1 MKKYFFISAAAIL
14 ALAACTKVTMGDE
27 PDAQREVSFEVAK
40 YVQTKAN
47 VKYDTEET
55 FGTYAWFDNGT
66 GAAEW
71 MVNEPVGFA
80 GGVWKTTEHTYYWP
94 KTGKADFISYSPFAG
109 EANKRPVSPTQQ
121 GSTVSPAT
129 NVTEEEA
136 ENPVPEPVI
145 TREVKD
151 DKSVAY
157 TIEYGKFAPYR
168 VNGSKYDLMYAD
180 LATVSSDAPNYPIID
195 EIKDDERSDSGYK
208 GVPTL
213 FRHALANISF
223 QIRTNFVTYTD
234 QETGKTTEWEVTLQ
248 EAVLENLYHSGT
260 RKLELGADKKWS
272 YPGDPNDTGVWT
284 FTDETENL
292 VLYSLPVPE
301 EVETGA
307 DGGQNEPQG
316 ETQEETAVDGM
327 PLTTAFQPLLEDY
340 FVLPQILG
348 TSYPDQYY
356 AQRLHLKVHIR
367 TKLASNQVIN
377 EDYEPE
383 FDLSELMTMASSE
396 DKIFDAAWKM
406 NQKFI
411 YKISIKP
418 TAMSPGDD
426 PDTPENVLIT
436 FDPAQAD
443 WETIETNAVIQ
454 L

>member
-1 MKKYFFISAAAIL
+1 MKKYFIISAAAIL

-129 NVTEEEA
+129 NVTEGEE

-157 TIEYGKFAPYR
+157 TFEYGKFAPYR
-168 VNGSKYDLMYAD
+168 VNGSAYDLMYAD
-180 LATVSSDAPNYPIID
+180 WYQGNANVD

-213 FRHALANISF
+213 FHHALAKVGF
-223 QIRTNFVTYTD
+223 TIRVNFTEYGEGD
-234 QETGKTTEWEVTLQ
+234 AKTTWEVKLQ
-248 EAVLENLYHSGT
+248 EAVVKNVKHTGSL
-260 RKLELGADKKWS
+260 KLELGADKKWHTD
-272 YPGDPNDTGVWT
+272 GDKWVWEA
-284 FTDETENL
+284 TDEVEPL
-292 VLYSLPVPE
+292 WLYKLPEQE
-301 EVETGA
+301 EGQTGA
-307 DGGQNEPQG
+307 DAGQG
-316 ETQEETAVDGM
+316 ETQGEPAVPG
-327 PLTTAFQPLLEDY
+327 LLLEKTAKTLMSGY
-340 FVLPQILG
+340 YVLPQILD
-348 TSYPDQYY
+348 TTDPENKVF
-356 AQRLHLKVHIR
+356 AQRLRLKVHIK
-367 TKLASNQVIN
+367 TILSNGNTIN
-377 EDYEPE
+377 ETYETE
-383 FDLSELMTMASSE
+383 FDLSQLAQSSAA
-396 DKIFDAAWKM
+396 AAWKM
-406 NQKFI
+406 NQYFI
-411 YKISIKP
+411 YNICIKP
-418 TAMSPGDD
+418 TALGPGGED
-426 PDTPENVLIT
+426 PTDVLIT
-436 FDPAQAD
+436 YDPAQTD
-443 WETIETNAVIQ
+443 WETIEKDAIIQ